1 MSSAPTGMDDLY
13 RELVADHAKQP
24 RNFREMP
31 DADHRADG
39 HNRVCGDKL
48 TVWAKVSDG
57 KLVDVCFKGSGCAIS
72 TSSASMMTEA
82 MKGKTLEES
91 KALFVR
97 FHEML
102 TAPAEV
108 EPDGDKI
115 GKLAAFAGVRKFPI
129 RVKCATL
136 PWHTLVAA
144 LNHATA
150 LVSNEK

>member
-1 MSSAPTGMDDLY
+1 MNSSNTEMDHLY

-31 DADHRADG
+31 DADQHADG
-39 HNRVCGDKL
+39 HNRVCGDKF
-48 TVWAKVSDG
+48 TVWTKVSNG
-57 KLVDVCFKGSGCAIS
+57 RLVDVCFKGSGCAIS

-82 MKGKTLEES
+82 MKEKTLEES
-91 KALFVR
+91 KALFAS

-108 EPDGDKI
+108 EPDRDKI
-115 GKLAAFAGVRKFPI
+115 GKLAAFASVRRFPI

-150 LVSNEK
+150 RVSNEK